1 MLGIKKLSS
10 KKNQNVEREKK
21 LLKKKHKSKNAIK
34 KPIQAYLPNECSGP
48 KAIHECAVSRRPCIK
63 RTGGRVSS
71 ISDDESFP
79 IRCSFKM

>member
-1 MLGIKKLSS
+1 MLRTKKNSS
-10 KKNQNVEREKK
+10 KKTTTK
-21 LLKKKHKSKNAIK
+21 LLEKKHKSKNACK

-63 RTGGRVSS
+63 RTGGRVSF
-71 ISDDESFP
+71 ISVDESFP

>member
-1 MLGIKKLSS
+1 MLRIKKLSS
-10 KKNQNVEREKK
+10 KKIKTLKEKK
-21 LLKKKHKSKNAIK
+21 VVEKKHKSKNAIK
-34 KPIQAYLPNECSGP
+34 KPIQTYLPNECSGP